1 MITALRPGET
11 EWCILAL
18 KMCNQ
23 SLNLTP
29 RFFNEFQTT
38 ALAPVIVVFLSC
50 TCTSAHRLSCTP
62 FSTSICFHALRHKL
76 LPCFPQRFRTAPVL
90 LTASPR
96 FSDTLLVDLET
107 AKGTYANRLT
117 LRCGVAQ
124 KCPAAHFHPQSL
136 IHFSV
141 RPAGSRCGRD
151 SPSSPPYCAC
161 GAPAP

>member
-11 EWCILAL
+11 EWCMLAL

-23 SLNLTP
+23 PLNLTP
-29 RFFNEFQTT
+29 HFVMNSKTS

-117 LRCGVAQ
+117 LRCDVVQ
-124 KCPAAHFHPQSL
+124 TCPTAHFHPQSCNPFL
-136 IHFSV
+136 CQD
-141 RPAGSRCGRD
+141 RQ
-151 SPSSPPYCAC
+151 
-161 GAPAP
+161 

>member
-76 LPCFPQRFRTAPVL
+76 LLSQRFRTAPVL

-117 LRCGVAQ
+117 LRCDVVQ
-124 KCPAAHFHPQSL
+124 TCPTAHFHPQSCNSFL
-136 IHFSV
+136 CQD
-141 RPAGSRCGRD
+141 RQ
-151 SPSSPPYCAC
+151 
-161 GAPAP
+161 